1 MRRLVIFFTLLIG
14 MSSSSA
20 QFTPGIEF
28 DNQPALNTVNILP
41 AYNAGLS
48 GAGVRLGMVDS
59 GINPN
64 HVEFANAIVAGYD
77 SVSGRSE
84 SSNFS
89 SFLHDNACLL
99 YTSRCV

>member
-1 MRRLVIFFTLLIG
+1 
-14 MSSSSA
+14 
-20 QFTPGIEF
+20 
-28 DNQPALNTVNILP
+28 
-41 AYNAGLS
+41 
-48 GAGVRLGMVDS
+48 MVDS

-89 SFLHDNACLL
+89 SFLHDNAD
-99 YTSRCV
+99 YFNHGSFTSSVASGRHDGATRSNLSLIHI